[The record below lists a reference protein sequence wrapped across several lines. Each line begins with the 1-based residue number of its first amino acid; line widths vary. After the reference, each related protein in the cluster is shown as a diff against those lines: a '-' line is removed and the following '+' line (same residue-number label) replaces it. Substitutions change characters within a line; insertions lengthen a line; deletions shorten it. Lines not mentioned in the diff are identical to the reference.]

1 VHAPQSKPSG
11 EKWQCQKVS
20 SFQFQV
26 TARLAK
32 PQAPE
37 GRHEIARGVS
47 PVLDATKITS
57 PEGAAHYFPELKT

>member
-37 GRHEIARGVS
+37 GRHTI
-47 PVLDATKITS
+47 
-57 PEGAAHYFPELKT
+57 FPN